1 MKKTFL
7 LLAALII
14 ASTLWAQTFTLEG
27 IKYQI
32 TSETTVMVVG
42 QDESQPLVFLP
53 PAIQYN
59 SQSYNLTKIGS
70 GAFFNRKSLGN
81 ILLPLSVTMIDKD
94 AFGGCTSLST
104 VTFTGNSKLQTI
116 NGGAFY
122 ECTSLSSFDIPGNV
136 TSLGDYAFSYCEKLK
151 TITCLGSTPPSL
163 GTDVFSGCNA
173 LFTIIVPEGAVD
185 AYKTAWSSVADKIY
199 SLESFKQIALS
210 EVNASATTAIEAV
223 NASILSADVKADLI
237 SRINSMKNKATQ
249 DINAATNT
257 TDITSTKDKALD
269 AILGIVMD
277 MELMAAKPEAIDA
290 IDAKI
295 AGVEDSEILAI
306 ANDAKARIEAA
317 TSTTDID
324 AIKNKCLSDLE
335 IPVKYYNS
343 AKAQILGTM
352 GEEKTG
358 NAVKVTKGDKTIIL
372 YGPDKVDFIKVTDD
386 K

>member
-14 ASTLWAQTFTLEG
+14 ASTLWAQTFTFEG

-32 TSETTVMVVG
+32 TSETTVMVVKANEPFS
-42 QDESQPLVFLP
+42 DVIVDLP
-53 PAIQYN
+53 HELIYN
-59 SQSYNLTKIGS
+59 SLYYKLTAIGRI
-70 GAFFNRKSLGN
+70 AFSENESFVTIHLPDYVTEINESAFNY
-81 ILLPLSVTMIDKD
+81 
-94 AFGGCTSLST
+94 CTSLSS
-104 VTFTGNSKLQTI
+104 VLFSEWSNLQTI
-116 NGGAFY
+116 KDDAFHS
-122 ECTSLSSFDIPGNV
+122 CTSLSSFDIPANV
-136 TSLGDYAFSYCEKLK
+136 TSLGDYAFKNCEKLE

-185 AYKTAWSSVADKIY
+185 AYKTAWSSVADKVY
-199 SLESFKQIALS
+199 SLESFKQVALS

-223 NASILSADVKADLI
+223 NASILSAEVKADLI

-249 DINAATNT
+249 DINAATNAT
-257 TDITSTKDKALD
+257 VITSTKDKALD
-269 AILGIVMD
+269 AIHGIVMD
-277 MELMAAKPEAIDA
+277 MELMTAKPEA